1 MPRAG
6 PAFTISPWRPVTTEA
21 NSAAGLARAL
31 QAGRDGAHYLRV
43 LLGLCAGALMALF
56 LAWFMHYLIQSSD
69 AMLAN
74 VDRVQMLDFVRV
86 KREESV
92 ERKDRTP
99 ERPKRTETPEVPPMP
114 QSDVDAGGQVL
125 AISAMP
131 TDTSVDIGRG
141 GLGFGAGEG
150 DYLPIVKVAPI
161 FPMRALAQGIFGECM
176 VRYTVTS
183 VGTVKNVEVLKD
195 RCTSVMFW
203 RPSIEAA
210 KRFKYKPRVIDG
222 VAVEVEGIHNIF
234 YYREIEE
241 QD

>member
-6 PAFTISPWRPVTTEA
+6 PVCTRSPWPPMTSGTH
-21 NSAAGLARAL
+21 SIAGLQTALRGGGVAMLGRAL
-31 QAGRDGAHYLRV
+31 IGMVLGA
-43 LLGLCAGALMALF
+43 CMALF

-69 AMLAN
+69 AMLSN
-74 VDRVQMLDFVRV
+74 VDRVQMLDFVRI
-86 KREESV
+86 KREESI

-99 ERPKRTETPEVPPMP
+99 ERPKLTETPEVPPMP
-114 QSDVDAGGQVL
+114 QSAMDAGGQIL

-161 FPMRALAQGIFGECM
+161 YPQRALAQGIFGKCL

-183 VGTVKNVEVLKD
+183 AGTVKDVEVLKAQ
-195 RCTSVMFW
+195 CTSVMFY

-222 VAVEVEGIHNIF
+222 VPVEVGGILNMF
-234 YYREIEE
+234 YYREVEPDE
-241 QD
+241 

>member
-6 PAFTISPWRPVTTEA
+6 PASTISPWLPVITEA
-21 NSAAGLARAL
+21 DSAAGLAKAL
-31 QAGRDGAHYLRV
+31 AGWDPAHYLRV
-43 LLGLCAGALMALF
+43 LIGICLGALVALF

-69 AMLAN
+69 AMLSD
-74 VDRVQMLDFVRV
+74 VERVQMLDFVRI

-99 ERPKRTETPEVPPMP
+99 ERPKLTETPEVPPMP
-114 QSDVDAGGQVL
+114 KSDMDASGQLL
-125 AISAMP
+125 AISVMP
-131 TDTSVDIGRG
+131 TDSSVDIGRG

-195 RCTSVMFW
+195 RCTSVHFY

-222 VAVEVEGIHNIF
+222 VAVEVAGIHNIF
-234 YYREIEE
+234 YYRELEE
-241 QD
+241 EN

>member
-1 MPRAG
+1 MPRAV
-6 PAFTISPWRPVTTEA
+6 PASTISPWLPVITEA

-31 QAGRDGAHYLRV
+31 AEWDPARFLRV
-43 LLGLCAGALMALF
+43 LLGICMGALVALF

-74 VDRVQMLDFVRV
+74 VDRVQMLDFVRL

-99 ERPKRTETPEVPPMP
+99 ERPQLTETPEVPPMP
-114 QSDVDAGGQVL
+114 QSKMDASGQLL

-131 TDTSVDIGRG
+131 TDSSVDIGRG

-161 FPMRALAQGIFGECM
+161 FPLRALAQGIFGECM

-183 VGTVKNVEVLKD
+183 VGTVKNVEVLKN
-195 RCTSVMFW
+195 RCTSVLFY

-222 VAVEVEGIHNIF
+222 VAVEVAGIHNIF
-234 YYREIEE
+234 YYRELEE
-241 QD
+241 EN

>member
-1 MPRAG
+1 MPRAA
-6 PAFTISPWRPVTTEA
+6 PVSTTSPWQPMITEA
-21 NSAAGLARAL
+21 NSAAGLAKALDGRDPARYLRAL
-31 QAGRDGAHYLRV
+31 
-43 LLGLCAGALMALF
+43 LGICMGALVALF

-74 VDRVQMLDFVRV
+74 VDRVQMLDFVRI

-99 ERPKRTETPEVPPMP
+99 ERPKLTEAPEVPPMP
-114 QSDVDAGGQVL
+114 QSDMDSGQQL
-125 AISAMP
+125 AILAMP
-131 TDTSVDIGRG
+131 TETDIDIGRG

-161 FPMRALAQGIFGECM
+161 FPLRALAQGIFGECM
-176 VRYTVTS
+176 VRYTVTG
-183 VGTVKNVEVLKD
+183 VGTVKNVEVMKD
-195 RCTSVMFW
+195 RCTSALFY

-222 VAVEVEGIHNIF
+222 VAVEVEGIRNIF
-234 YYREIEE
+234 YYRELEE
-241 QD
+241 

>member
-1 MPRAG
+1 MPRAV
-6 PAFTISPWRPVTTEA
+6 PASTISPWLPVITEA

-31 QAGRDGAHYLRV
+31 AIWDPAHYLRILV
-43 LLGLCAGALMALF
+43 GICMGALVALF

-74 VDRVQMLDFVRV
+74 VDRVQMLDFVRL

-99 ERPKRTETPEVPPMP
+99 ERPKLTETPEVPPMP
-114 QSDVDAGGQVL
+114 QSKMDASGQLL

-131 TDTSVDIGRG
+131 TDSSVDIGRG

-161 FPMRALAQGIFGECM
+161 FPLRALAQGIFGECM

-183 VGTVKNVEVLKD
+183 VGTVKNVEVLKK
-195 RCTSVMFW
+195 RCTSVLFY

-222 VAVEVEGIHNIF
+222 VAVEVAGIHNIF
-234 YYREIEE
+234 YYRELEE
-241 QD
+241 EN